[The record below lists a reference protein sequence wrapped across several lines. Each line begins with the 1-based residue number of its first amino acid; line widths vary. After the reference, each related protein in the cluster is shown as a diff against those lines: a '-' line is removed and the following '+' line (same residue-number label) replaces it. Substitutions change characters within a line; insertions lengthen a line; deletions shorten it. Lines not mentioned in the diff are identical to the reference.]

1 MRAVLRGVVAPMG
14 VALAVSSWLGAC
26 AEPGSVEEPAA
37 IEVDSAVVDGAQP
50 STVTLITGDRV
61 RLVPGADGR
70 TAVEV
75 VPGPGREDTRFFQRR
90 RGQGA
95 DETIQVVPRD
105 AVPFLASGQLDPA
118 LFDVTAL
125 ARRRDDGVR
134 VIVRHARG
142 KAAALAR
149 SAVAG
154 RPLPSVGATAVAET
168 ADQAGATWAML
179 AGGARSLAPAIE
191 RISLD
196 RVYTPVLHHSAVQV
210 GAPAAWAAGF
220 DGDGATVAVL
230 DTGVD
235 ASHPDLAGQIH
246 AARDF
251 TGTDPAAGD
260 TVGHGTHV
268 ASIIAGTGEASGG
281 VFRGIAPGADL
292 VIGKVCADRE
302 CYESDVIAGMEWAAA
317 SAPVVNLSLGAPAVG
332 EADLVELAVDALSAQ
347 HGTLFVISA
356 GNFGPR
362 SLLGSPGT
370 ADAALTVG
378 SVDPLDG
385 MSDFSSRGPRGRDGA
400 LKPDLVAPGEMIIA
414 ARAAGTLPDDALD
427 EHYAFLTGT
436 SMAAP
441 HVAGAAAILAA
452 AHPDWDGGRIK
463 AALMGSAADAVVAP
477 VVARG
482 AGRLDV
488 TAALATAAHAS
499 PPSVS
504 FDVVPWPQDQAPAAR
519 TIALHNDSDVE
530 QTLDVT
536 IEAQGPDGG
545 AVPDGMFTVAPAR
558 VVIPPRGARDVVMTA
573 RPTPGAEG
581 FHGGWLR
588 ATGGSTRLVVPFGV
602 RQDPHVVDVTVQ
614 LIGRDGAPGSL
625 ADVSFTDRESTRWYN
640 AWDFDEEG
648 RTTLRMRVGRYSQ
661 SSWLDSPEPDAPGVI
676 AATVFI
682 DGEIVVDHDMTVVL
696 DAREAR
702 RVNATVERPDA
713 EMTSQGIYWDVR
725 DSEELAYS
733 GGFAVRA
740 GTLLYVTPAAEAPG
754 QDITVARSFA
764 LEGRDGATGRPYRY
778 QLAYFDRDGIPG
790 DVAESVRDRDL
801 ARVEAVYRLPD
812 GTPPLWREVHAL
824 MDDTLVGAWSPL
836 RKITVPRA
844 ETVFYTA
851 DPRIRWSTTVHAL
864 DLEADRFEAVNRSR
878 RFSRGWYLDDW
889 FRPGFGPGFPPEVEQ
904 RRATHHDNGALSLR
918 VFPLSPVGTFVQPPY
933 QLGTLTVRRD
943 GELVGTSEGTA
954 AYVYVPPERAT
965 YTAEVALRHRPLWSS
980 FESDVRATWTFTSEQ
995 PDQGSRALPMLVVRA
1010 TTDVDDRGAAPAGGL
1025 HLLQLEVERVQPGA
1039 APVSRLE
1046 LEVSLDEGA
1055 TWRSAPVLRVG
1066 DHAVALV
1073 RHPDTGFVSLRTRA
1087 VDADGNG
1094 VEQTVVRAYRVR

>member
-1 MRAVLRGVVAPMG
+1 MHAVLRQVLAPVG
-14 VALAVSSWLGAC
+14 AALAVSSWLGGC
-26 AEPGSVEEPAA
+26 AGPEPFEEPAA
-37 IEVDSAVVDGAQP
+37 IEVDRAAVDAAQP

-70 TAVEV
+70 TAVDV

-95 DETIQVVPRD
+95 DEAIQVVPGD

-142 KAAALAR
+142 TGAALAR
-149 SAVAG
+149 SAARG

-168 ADQAGATWAML
+168 ADDAGATWAAL
-179 AGGARSLAPAIE
+179 TAGARALAPAIE

-196 RVYTPVLHHSAVQV
+196 RVYTPVLHHSAPQV
-210 GAPAAWAAGF
+210 GAPGAWAAGF

-235 ASHPDLAGQIH
+235 ASHPDLVDQIREV
-246 AARDF
+246 RDF

-268 ASIIAGTGEASGG
+268 ASIIAGTGEAWGG

-317 SAPVVNLSLGAPAVG
+317 SAPVVNMSLGAPAVG
-332 EADLVELAVDALSAQ
+332 EADLVEMAVDALSAQ

-356 GNFGPR
+356 GNFGPQ

-378 SVDPLDG
+378 SVDPFDG

-463 AALMGSAADAVVAP
+463 AALIGSAADAVVAP
-477 VVARG
+477 LVARG

-488 TAALATAAHAS
+488 AAALATAVHAS

-504 FDVVPWPQDQAPAAR
+504 FDAVPWPQDQAPAAR

-545 AVPDGMFTVAPAR
+545 AAPDGMFAVAPAR
-558 VVIPPRGARDVVMTA
+558 VVIPPGGARDVVLTA

-588 ATGGSTRLVVPFGV
+588 ATGGPTRLVVPFGV

-640 AWDFDEEG
+640 AWDFDDEG
-648 RTTLRMRVGRYSQ
+648 RTTLRMRAGRYSQ
-661 SSWLDSPEPDAPGVI
+661 SSWLESPEPDAPGVI

-682 DGEIVVDHDMTVVL
+682 DGEIVVDHDMTIVL
-696 DAREAR
+696 DAQAAR

-713 EMTSQGIYWDVR
+713 VMTSQSIDVVVR
-725 DSEELAYS
+725 DSETRAYS
-733 GGFAVRA
+733 GGFAVRN
-740 GTLLYVTPAAEAPG
+740 GTRVYVTPAVEAPG

-778 QLAYFDRDGIPG
+778 QLAYFDRDGVPG

-801 ARVEAVYRLPD
+801 ARVEAIYRLPD
-812 GTPPLWREVHAL
+812 GTPDLWREVSGH
-824 MDDTLVGAWSPL
+824 MDGMLVGAWSPL
-836 RKITVPRA
+836 RQITVPRA

-851 DPRIRWSTTVHAL
+851 DPGILWTTGFHAL
-864 DLEADRFEAVNRSR
+864 DPEADRFEVVKRSR
-878 RFSRGWYLDDW
+878 RFSRGWYVDDW

-904 RRATHHDNGALSLR
+904 RRATHHDDGSLSLR
-918 VFPLSPVGTFVQPPY
+918 VFPLSPVGAFAQPPD
-933 QLGTLTVRRD
+933 QVGTLTLHRD

-954 AYVYVPPERAT
+954 TYFFVPPERAT
-965 YTAEVALRHRPLWSS
+965 YTAEVALRHQPMWSS
-980 FESDVRATWTFTSEQ
+980 FETDVRATWTFTSEQ
-995 PDQGSRALPMLVVRA
+995 PDQGSRALPLLVVRA
-1010 TTDVDDRGAAPAGGL
+1010 TTAVDDRGAAPAGGL
-1025 HLLQLEVERVQPGA
+1025 HLLQLEVERLHPDA
-1039 APVSRLE
+1039 APLSRLE
-1046 LEVSLDEGA
+1046 LEVSRDDGA
-1055 TWRSAPVLRVG
+1055 TWQPVPVLRVG
-1066 DHAVALV
+1066 NHGVAIV
-1073 RHPDTGFVSLRTRA
+1073 RHPDAGFVSLRTRA
-1087 VDADGNG
+1087 TDAAGNG
-1094 VEQTVVRAYRVR
+1094 VSQTVLRAYRVR